1 MSLSLT
7 STYLLNSQSLVV
19 FGVPQKGANWLSQE
33 KSFPV
38 FGVAGDRQGSPKACS
53 VKGSGILDTLKP
65 LPGAL
70 HVSCPYFQHYQGVQT
85 WSP

>member
-7 STYLLNSQSLVV
+7 TTYLLNSQSLVV

-38 FGVAGDRQGSPKACS
+38 FGKAEDKQDSPRACS
-53 VKGSGILDTLKP
+53 VKGFGILDTLKL
-65 LPGAL
+65 LPGARR
-70 HVSCPYFQHYQGVQT
+70 VSCPCSQHYQGVHAQ
-85 WSP
+85 SP